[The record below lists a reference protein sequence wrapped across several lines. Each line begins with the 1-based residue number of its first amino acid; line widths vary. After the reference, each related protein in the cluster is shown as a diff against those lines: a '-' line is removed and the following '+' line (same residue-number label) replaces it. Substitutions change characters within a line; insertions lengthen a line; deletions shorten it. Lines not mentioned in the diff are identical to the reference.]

1 MAIFFLEGRDL
12 SQKEISELTGYS
24 ISSVNR
30 ILQQMILMGLV
41 RKYRDPSLGRFV
53 YHMSIDY
60 LDLAIGGLEA
70 WLKQAEASKEE
81 IRKLRLK
88 VESLGEKEKERAE
101 IQHLHSMLKDIEE
114 KMESLFEVIRKDIE
128 ELKRRK

>member
-1 MAIFFLEGRDL
+1 M
-12 SQKEISELTGYS
+12 
-24 ISSVNR
+24 SV
-30 ILQQMILMGLV
+30 
-41 RKYRDPSLGRFV
+41 
-53 YHMSIDY
+53 DY

-81 IRKLRLK
+81 IKKLRLK
-88 VESLGEKEKERAE
+88 VESLREEEMEKAE

-114 KMESLFEVIRKDIE
+114 KMESLFEVIRKDVE